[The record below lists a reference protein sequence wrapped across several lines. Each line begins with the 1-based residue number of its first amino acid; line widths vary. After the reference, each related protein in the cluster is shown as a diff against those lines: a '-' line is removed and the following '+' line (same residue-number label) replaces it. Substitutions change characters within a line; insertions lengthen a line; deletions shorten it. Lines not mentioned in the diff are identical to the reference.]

1 MRLEFLPEDWGRALA
16 VVAHPDDLEY
26 GASAA
31 VARWSAAGKD
41 VRYLLATRGESGIDS
56 VPPNETGPFCV
67 HQGKNP
73 VRSVG
78 LPGIIGTEP

>member
-1 MRLEFLPEDWGRALA
+1 MRYWD
-16 VVAHPDDLEY
+16 
-26 GASAA
+26 ASAL
-31 VARWSAAGKD
+31 VPLIIEEPSTELVHGWLEKD
-41 VRYLLATRGESGIDS
+41 VRYLLATRGEPGIDS